1 MAEDTFVAYAA
12 TYDSEDAA
20 LSDYEA
26 VREVHRELGIMDF
39 YDASVVVK
47 DEDGRVHISRKHESA
62 EDVDAGIGAGV
73 GLGVGLLTAL
83 FPAVAL
89 TWGLA
94 VGTAASGAA
103 IGAITGHVTRG
114 ISRGDLKDLGDVLD
128 SGKAGLIVL
137 AGVDAEAKVDEA
149 ITLANATA
157 KKQLKADRKELDK
170 ELEEI
175 ENQAV
180 S

>member
-12 TYDSEDAA
+12 TYDSEEAA

-26 VREVHRELGIMDF
+26 VREAHRELGIMDF
-39 YDASVVVK
+39 YDASVLVK

-62 EDVDAGIGAGV
+62 QGVGAGIGAGV
-73 GLGVGLLTAL
+73 GLGIGLVTAL

-94 VGTAASGAA
+94 LGTAASGAA

-114 ISRGDLKDLGDVLD
+114 ISRGDLKELGEVLD
-128 SGKAGLIVL
+128 AGKAGLIVL
-137 AGVDAEAKVDEA
+137 AGVDAEARVSEA
-149 ITLANATA
+149 ISLANEIA
-157 KKQLKADRKELDK
+157 KKQLRLDRKDLDRELA
-170 ELEEI
+170 EI
-175 ENQAV
+175 ERQA